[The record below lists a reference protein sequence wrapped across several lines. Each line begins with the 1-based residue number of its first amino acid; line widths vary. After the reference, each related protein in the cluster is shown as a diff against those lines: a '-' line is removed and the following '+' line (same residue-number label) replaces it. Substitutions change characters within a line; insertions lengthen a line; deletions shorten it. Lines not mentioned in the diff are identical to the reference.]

1 MFSVAL
7 TGGVASGKSEVAR
20 RFAARGITVIDA
32 DRIARE
38 LVEPGEPALEEIAQR
53 FGAGMIDTG
62 GRLDRRA
69 LRERVFADPGER
81 QALEAILHPRVR
93 CAIRERAASAS
104 GPYVVL
110 DIPLL
115 TESGGEYAWVDRV
128 LVVDVPRATQIA
140 RLITRDDVDAALA
153 ESMLAVQA
161 TREQR
166 LHIADDV
173 IDNSGPL
180 AALDAAVDALHEL
193 YLTLAR

>member
-20 RFAARGITVIDA
+20 RFAARGVALIDA

-53 FGAGMIDTG
+53 FGAGMIDAS

-69 LRERVFADPGER
+69 LRERVFADPDER
-81 QALEAILHPRVR
+81 RALEGILHPRVR
-93 CAIRERAASAS
+93 CTIRERAASAP

-115 TESGGEYAWVDRV
+115 TESRGEYTWVDRV
-128 LVVDVPRATQIA
+128 LVVDVPRTTQIA
-140 RLITRDDVDAALA
+140 RLIARDGVDEKLA

-166 LHIADDV
+166 LEIADDV

-180 AALDAAVDALHEL
+180 DALDRAVDALHAR
-193 YLTLAR
+193 YLALAR